1 MKPYILITND
11 DGHEAKGIHV
21 LAEIMAEIGE
31 VVVVSPDGPRSG
43 TSNALTIAHPLRYKL
58 LKKTENITWYICT
71 GTPTDCIK
79 LAMNEIV
86 ERKPDLI
93 VSGINHG
100 SNSAIN
106 VIYSGTMGAVLEGCA
121 YYIPSIGYSLCDH
134 SPDADFNDFAPF
146 VKKIALETLKN
157 GLPNGVCLNVNAPS
171 GKILGAKVVRQC
183 KAFWTEEFEPR
194 FDPSGKKYFWLTGVF
209 HNHEPES
216 EDTDEWC
223 LLHETV
229 SIVPTKIDLTAHEQ
243 INSMKNWEI

>member
-11 DGHEAKGIHV
+11 DGHEAKGIRV
-21 LAEIMAEIGE
+21 LAEIMSEIGE
-31 VVVVSPDGPRSG
+31 VVVVSPDGPRSA
-43 TSNALTIAHPLRYKL
+43 TSNALTISQPLRYKEFN
-58 LKKTENITWYICT
+58 KYENIKWFTCS

-79 LAMNEIV
+79 LSMNEIV

-121 YYIPSIGYSLCDH
+121 YYIPSIGFSLCGNEAN
-134 SPDADFNDFAPF
+134 ADFTEFAPY

-157 GLPNGVCLNVNAPS
+157 GLPNGVCLNVNAPY
-171 GKILGAKVVRQC
+171 GKISGAKVVRQC

-194 FDPSGKKYFWLTGVF
+194 FDPAGKKYFWLTGVF
-209 HNHEPES
+209 HNHEPEA

-223 LLHETV
+223 LMHELI
-229 SIVPTKIDLTAHEQ
+229 SIVPTRIDLTAYEF
-243 INSMKNWEI
+243 IKTLKEWDL